1 MVDLGNQLGIEDL
14 NAEDINEAIEFDDKE
29 LTNEDIYELYEDMKN
44 DEDEDEDKKP
54 TELTSKQLSELIQN
68 FQYACDFTRENDPN
82 DERSSFVIKKVIDDI
97 KCYTEE
103 AKEKLKNK
111 ENRQTSLNDFFTPK

>member
-1 MVDLGNQLGIEDL
+1 MSP
-14 NAEDINEAIEFDDKE
+14 
-29 LTNEDIYELYEDMKN
+29 TNNKKVK
-44 DEDEDEDKKP
+44 DEGDKP
-54 TELTSKQLSELIQN
+54 TELTSKLLSEIIQN

-103 AKEKLKNK
+103 AKEKLKNN
-111 ENRQTSLNDFFTPK
+111 NRQTSLNDFFTPK